1 VADVNDLYTRAGGA
15 CACSRDRPALFNV
28 NGTYHAMGAIYPHED
43 GSLHEGEVDGV
54 TIICPWHRY
63 DFTVKTGEC
72 SMDSDLQ
79 VPTSVVMT
87 EDNDILLEV
96 T

>member
-1 VADVNDLYTRAGGA
+1 MSMIFTLGQGELVHAAMTD
-15 CACSRDRPALFNV
+15 PALFNV

-54 TIICPWHRY
+54 TIIYPWHRY

>member
-1 VADVNDLYTRAGGA
+1 MSMIFHPGGESLCMQPGQTRALQREWDV
-15 CACSRDRPALFNV
+15 SRHGNHLPSSL
-28 NGTYHAMGAIYPHED
+28 ED
-43 GSLHEGEVDGV
+43 GPLHEGEVDGV

-79 VPTSVVMT
+79 VPTNFVMT
-87 EDNDILLEV
+87 EDNDVLLEV